1 MPQPVFQRLPGA
13 LPTPGVPEETLP
25 FLGALLNAPGWGVA
39 LLDVDSRFLWMN
51 DLLASLCGRP
61 SPLCVG
67 RFLAEAWPGLAPP
80 LSPLLARAQSGE
92 RVAEELV
99 SGRFG
104 EVGTLRHLTVSALPA
119 SPGAGVLLLL
129 RDNSSR
135 LREEAALR
143 ASEEHMRSIVEI
155 SCDGYFFH
163 DRGQF
168 LEISPGLG
176 RLLGYYETAEMIG
189 RNILEWVAPEFR
201 APARDVMDR
210 GVEAPYELAVLHRD
224 GRRIPVEVMG
234 RPATYQGRA
243 VRLGAVWDV
252 SIRKASEERL
262 TRMEHFREQFL
273 DAAGDGFK
281 APLQRLHFDVLA
293 LQHAPAI
300 PESLTEQVGR
310 VGQGVRR
317 VERLIRQLLDF
328 TRARLS
334 GGLPVQATSIHLGQL
349 AERVVAD
356 RRQAHPGRDLRL
368 VTGGDL
374 QGTWDP
380 ERLTQLMDSLV
391 GNALH
396 HGPVTSSVVL
406 QLQGRWDGITVQV
419 HDPDCRV
426 PPEYQG
432 TLFEPF
438 KHRAVCAADD
448 GLGLS
453 LFIVRQIAL
462 AHGGRIS
469 VESGAADGT
478 RFIVWL
484 PRTDCPVASGS

>member
-13 LPTPGVPEETLP
+13 LPSPGVPEETLP
-25 FLGALLNAPGWGVA
+25 YLGALLNAPGWGVA
-39 LLDVDSRFLWMN
+39 LVDGDSRLVWMN
-51 DLLASLCGRP
+51 DLLAALCGRP
-61 SPLCVG
+61 AALCVG
-67 RFLAEAWPGLAPP
+67 RFLSETWPGLAPP

-104 EVGTLRHLTVSALPA
+104 EVGTLRHLTVSAMPA
-119 SPGAGVLLLL
+119 GPGVGVLLLL
-129 RDNSSR
+129 RDTSAR

-176 RLLGYYETAEMIG
+176 RLLGFYETAELIG
-189 RNILEWVAPEFR
+189 RNILECVAPEFR
-201 APARDVMDR
+201 APARDVMER

-243 VRLGAVWDV
+243 VRMGAVWDV
-252 SIRKASEERL
+252 SIRKAAEERL
-262 TRMEHFREQFL
+262 ARMEHFRDQFL

-281 APLQRLHFDVLA
+281 APLQALHHEVLA
-293 LQHAPAI
+293 LQHAPAM
-300 PESLTEQVGR
+300 PEALTEQVGR

-334 GGLPVQATSIHLGQL
+334 NGLPVHPAPVHLGAL

-356 RRQAHPGRDLRL
+356 RQRAHPGRDLRL
-368 VTGGDL
+368 VLGGDL
-374 QGTWDP
+374 KGCWDA
-380 ERLTQLMDSLV
+380 ERLHQLMDSLV

-396 HGPVTSSVVL
+396 HGKEGASVVL
-406 QLQGRWDGITVQV
+406 QLTGRWDGVTVQV

-426 PPEYQG
+426 PPESQG

-438 KHRAVCAADD
+438 KHRSGCAADD

-453 LFIVRQIAL
+453 LFLVRQIAL
-462 AHGGRIS
+462 AHGGRVS
-469 VESGAADGT
+469 VESGAVDGT

-484 PRTDCPVASGS
+484 PREDGLAASGA

>member
-13 LPTPGVPEETLP
+13 LPSPGIPEETLP

-39 LLDVDSRFLWMN
+39 LVDGDSRLVWMN
-51 DLLASLCGRP
+51 DLLAQLCGRP
-61 SPLCVG
+61 SALCAG
-67 RFLAEAWPGLAPP
+67 RFLSEAWPGLAPP
-80 LSPLLARAQSGE
+80 LSPLLARALSGE

-104 EVGTLRHLTVSALPA
+104 EVGTLRHLTVSAMPA
-119 SPGAGVLLLL
+119 APAGVLLLL
-129 RDNSSR
+129 RDTSTR
-135 LREEAALR
+135 LREDAELR

-163 DRGQF
+163 DRGHF

-176 RLLGYYETAEMIG
+176 RLLGYYETAELIG
-189 RNILEWVAPEFR
+189 RNILDCVAPEFR
-201 APARDVMDR
+201 APARDVMER

-234 RPATYQGRA
+234 RPATFQGRA
-243 VRLGAVWDV
+243 VRMGAVWDV
-252 SIRKASEERL
+252 STRKATEERL
-262 TRMEHFREQFL
+262 MRMEHFRDQFL

-281 APLQRLHFDVLA
+281 APLQTLQYDVLA
-293 LQHAPAI
+293 LQHAASL
-300 PESLTEQVGR
+300 PEDLTEQVGR

-334 GGLPVQATSIHLGQL
+334 NGLPVHPTSIHLGQL

-356 RRQAHPGRDLRL
+356 RRTAHPGRDLRL
-368 VTGGDL
+368 VTQGDL
-374 QGTWDP
+374 KGTWDG
-380 ERLTQLMDSLV
+380 ERLFQLMDSLV

-396 HGPVTSSVVL
+396 HGPVSSSVVL
-406 QLQGRWDGITVQV
+406 QVHGRWDGVTVQV

-484 PRTDCPVASGS
+484 PREDAPSTSGP

>member
-13 LPTPGVPEETLP
+13 LPSPGVPEETLP

-39 LLDVDSRFLWMN
+39 LVDGDSRLVWMN

-61 SPLCVG
+61 AGLCVG
-67 RFLAEAWPGLAPP
+67 RLLPEAWPGLAPP
-80 LSPLLARAQSGE
+80 LSLLLARAQSGE
-92 RVAEELV
+92 RVAEEQV

-104 EVGTLRHLTVSALPA
+104 EVGTLRHLSVSAMPA
-119 SPGAGVLLLL
+119 GPGALLLL
-129 RDNSSR
+129 RDTSAR

-168 LEISPGLG
+168 LDISPGLG
-176 RLLGYYETAEMIG
+176 RLLGYYETAELIG
-189 RNILEWVAPEFR
+189 RNILECVAPEFR
-201 APARDVMDR
+201 APARDVMER

-243 VRLGAVWDV
+243 VRMGAVWDV
-252 SIRKASEERL
+252 SIRKAAEERL
-262 TRMEHFREQFL
+262 ARMEHFRDQFL

-281 APLQRLHFDVLA
+281 APLQTLQHEVLA
-293 LQHAPAI
+293 LQHAPAM
-300 PESLTEQVGR
+300 PEDLTEQVGR

-334 GGLPVQATSIHLGQL
+334 NGLPVHPAPVHLGAL

-356 RRQAHPGRDLRL
+356 RQRSHPGRDVRL
-368 VTGGDL
+368 VLGGDL
-374 QGTWDP
+374 KGTWDG
-380 ERLTQLMDSLV
+380 ERLHQLMDSLV
-391 GNALH
+391 ANALH

-406 QLQGRWDGITVQV
+406 QLTGRWDGVTVQV
-419 HDPDCRV
+419 HDPECRV
-426 PPEYQG
+426 PPEHQG

-438 KHRAVCAADD
+438 KHRAWCAADD

-462 AHGGRIS
+462 AHGGRVS

-484 PRTDCPVASGS
+484 PREDGPPASGA

>member
-13 LPTPGVPEETLP
+13 LPSLGVPEETLP
-25 FLGALLNAPGWGVA
+25 FLSALLNAPGWGVA
-39 LLDVDSRFLWMN
+39 LVDGDSRLVWMN

-61 SPLCVG
+61 AQLCVG
-67 RFLAEAWPGLAPP
+67 RFLSEAWPGLSPP

-99 SGRFG
+99 WGRFG
-104 EVGTLRHLTVSALPA
+104 EVGTLRHLTVSAMPAAPA
-119 SPGAGVLLLL
+119 SGVLLLL
-129 RDNSSR
+129 RDSSAR

-168 LEISPGLG
+168 LDISPGLG
-176 RLLGYYETAEMIG
+176 RLMGYYETAELIG
-189 RNILEWVAPEFR
+189 RNILEVVAPEFR

-234 RPATYQGRA
+234 RPATFQGRS
-243 VRLGAVWDV
+243 VRMGAVWDV
-252 SIRKASEERL
+252 SIRKAAEERL
-262 TRMEHFREQFL
+262 MRMEHFRDQFL

-281 APLQRLHFDVLA
+281 APLQSLHCEVLA
-293 LQHAPAI
+293 LQHAPSL
-300 PESLTEQVGR
+300 PEGLTDQVGR

-334 GGLPVQATSIHLGQL
+334 NGLPIQPSSIHLGQL
-349 AERVVAD
+349 AERVLAD
-356 RRQAHPGRDLRL
+356 RQRAHPGRDLRL
-368 VTGGDL
+368 VTNGDL
-374 QGTWDP
+374 RGAWDG
-380 ERLTQLMDSLV
+380 ERLFQLMDSLV

-396 HGPVTSSVVL
+396 HGPMSSSVVL
-406 QLQGRWDGITVQV
+406 QLTGRFDGVTVQV

-438 KHRAVCAADD
+438 KHRALCSADD

-484 PRTDCPVASGS
+484 PREDGPSVSGA